1 MVCKGS
7 RASKKSTT
15 AALKLIVRLMQ
26 YPLANAI
33 VIRQTASTLSNSCY
47 AQLRWAINRLGVSAY
62 WKCTVNPLQMTYLPT
77 GQKII
82 FRGLDD
88 ALKIT
93 SITVDKGH
101 LCWAWFEECF
111 EVSEDDFNRID
122 ESLRGQL
129 PEGYYIQLILTLNPW
144 DSSCWIKARFFDE
157 PHDNVLA
164 MTTNYKVN
172 EWLSVADLEMF
183 EDMRKTD
190 PERYKVAGE
199 GDWGIADG
207 QYFNQWSTSKHVI
220 EPFKIPDG
228 WVKLRAMDFGIAKP
242 FACLWFAVDYDG
254 NMYCYRELYGWGG
267 KPNVGTG
274 ETAKEVAEKICELEK
289 PSEKVMYGVLD
300 SACWNRTGVSAPSI
314 EEEINTVLVEHKLM
328 PFTKSEKG
336 RVEGANSFKQRL
348 VGNEMKDGEYKPAIY
363 FFKNCFHCIRTIPI
377 LSHDKHDP
385 EKYSTTGEDHCF
397 VAGTIITTKR
407 GDVPIED
414 VTTDDFALT
423 RKGFKKVLVAGLT
436 KKNAD
441 VVTVEFSNGKSLTGT
456 PNHPVWVTEKKDF
469 VPIRDLIERNIVF
482 FLSEDL
488 TMVWV
493 TKKFPAGKADVY
505 NLTVDEEHEY
515 FANGFLVHNCAD
527 AVIYACLSR
536 PFTPMK
542 AKKRTDRYDRW
553 KKPEKERSLWTY

>member
-122 ESLRGQL
+122 ESLRGKL

-164 MTTNYKVN
+164 MTTNYKIN
-172 EWLSVADLEMF
+172 EWLSAADLEMF

-190 PERYKVAGE
+190 PERYKTAGE
-199 GDWGIADG
+199 GEWGLADG

-220 EPFKIPDG
+220 EPFKIPNE
-228 WVKLRAMDFGIAKP
+228 WVKFRSCDWGMAKP
-242 FACLWFAVDYDG
+242 FACLWWAVDYDG
-254 NMYCYRELYGWGG
+254 NMYCYRELYGYGG
-267 KPNVGTG
+267 KPNVGIG
-274 ETAKEVAEKICELEK
+274 ETAKEVAKKICQLEK

-314 EEEINTVLVEHKLM
+314 SEEINTVLVKHKLM
-328 PFTKSEKG
+328 PFSKSAKG

-348 VGNEMKDGEYKPAIY
+348 IGNEMKNGEYKPAIY
-363 FFKNCFHCIRTIPI
+363 FFKNCFHSIRTIPT

-385 EKYSTTGEDHCF
+385 EKYNTVGEDHC
-397 VAGTIITTKR
+397 T
-407 GDVPIED
+407 
-414 VTTDDFALT
+414 
-423 RKGFKKVLVAGLT
+423 
-436 KKNAD
+436 
-441 VVTVEFSNGKSLTGT
+441 
-456 PNHPVWVTEKKDF
+456 
-469 VPIRDLIERNIVF
+469 
-482 FLSEDL
+482 
-488 TMVWV
+488 
-493 TKKFPAGKADVY
+493 
-505 NLTVDEEHEY
+505 
-515 FANGFLVHNCAD
+515 D
-527 AVIYACLSR
+527 AVVYACLSR

-542 AKKRTDRYDRW
+542 AKKRDSYDSW
-553 KKPEKERSLWTY
+553 KMPEKKRSAWTY